1 MLEIIETHVF
11 PQQLSTRK
19 QKLSATRML
28 TQELKQEVTSTKK
41 NQNNQPENLTY
52 SAQVPLHKFS
62 FTIWNAQPLAPTPK
76 LHEDVTGY
84 T

>member
-1 MLEIIETHVF
+1 
-11 PQQLSTRK
+11 
-19 QKLSATRML
+19 ML